1 MVEYESFEDALK
13 NLGVNED
20 ELKRMV
26 SEGQLRAY
34 RDQDKMKFRRDD
46 VETLKRSNLSDIGSA
61 PSMTPTEVGHGLEVV
76 EETDETILDLGDLS
90 DDIDFEDT
98 GETSVPTVDL
108 GRKGGDTG
116 GLTGE
121 LVFDEGDA
129 ALGDADATIAM
140 DEGLSFDDDIGL
152 ETEPLGGFD
161 DANAT
166 VVEGFGGQDDLMGG
180 ADLDLEAADQ
190 GGYGQGYGAGY
201 MMPPSMAPQIQVQEK
216 IRYVEILPTEG
227 WVTKIIAAVF
237 FIVVLLGLAGSFA
250 AASGKDVMG
259 VAAFGFGVNN
269 PGSVNDVTKDLTLVP
284 MAGDQPMATTAPE
297 YGKPGNWAIAGA
309 AGDTNVVYP
318 GMPLLRTDTDGK
330 RDVER
335 KFFGV
340 ADARE
345 AANNKMVPDKFK
357 NFVVDTK

>member
-34 RDQDKMKFRRDD
+34 RDQDKMKFRKDD
-46 VETLKRSNLSDIGSA
+46 VESLKRSNLSDIGSA

-76 EETDETILDLGDLS
+76 EETDETILDLGEAS
-90 DDIDFEDT
+90 ADIDFEDT

-108 GRKGGDTG
+108 KGKGGDTG

-129 ALGDADATIAM
+129 GFADADATIAM

-152 ETEPLGGFD
+152 ETEPLDGFG

-166 VVEGFGGQDDLMGG
+166 VVDGFGGQDDLMGG
-180 ADLDLEAADQ
+180 ADLDLESPQ
-190 GGYGQGYGAGY
+190 GGMYGGDY
-201 MMPPSMAPQIQVQEK
+201 MMPPMHAPQIQVQEK
-216 IRYVEILPTEG
+216 IKYVEILPTEG

-237 FIVVLLGLAGSFA
+237 FIIMLVMLAGVG
-250 AASGKDVMG
+250 ASNGKDIMG
-259 VAAFGFGVNN
+259 VAAFGFSVNN
-269 PGSVNDVTKDLTLVP
+269 PGKNNDVTRDMDMVP
-284 MAGDQPMATTAPE
+284 MSEGEPLKESDEQYNKLKT
-297 YGKPGNWAIAGA
+297 WAIAGGEGA
-309 AGDTNVVYP
+309 DSVVYP
-318 GMPLLRTDTDGK
+318 GMPLVREEKEGK
-330 RDVER
+330 HDAAATGFSIEEARQAVE
-335 KFFGV
+335 V
-340 ADARE
+340 T
-345 AANNKMVPDKFK
+345 KMIPAKHAK
-357 NFVVDTK
+357 HTLPSS